1 MINRR
6 TLAVIKREL
15 KVRLLSKTFIF
26 MTLLIPLFM
35 FGIIGIQVLL
45 QVASGDEHPHLLI
58 ISESETIDKV
68 LKDEFLNSRE
78 VREGSLS
85 VQFDIAGKDIQEKL
99 IMHKPDLL
107 NEKLTGIVY
116 VPDSSLDN
124 KEIRYYST
132 NPNNVSLFNRIK
144 PAINNALVDLYF
156 SRKSLSLKDIEF
168 ARNDVD
174 ITGFRVT
181 KAEKIQ
187 EEGYGN
193 LIALFLF
200 SFLLYIALIFAGQ
213 MTMNAVVEEKNSR
226 IVEVLLSSASSRE
239 LMTGKIFG
247 TAIIELAQMAIWLS
261 PVIILISTAW
271 FAIPTEFIM
280 TLNLSYILYFLLNYL
295 IALITFIGLYAAVG
309 AIFDNPQDA
318 QSGVLPLILLIMIP
332 FFIALSLQSN
342 PQSPVAKVASFFPF
356 ASLIVMPA
364 RMSLL
369 EVPFMQVLISFV
381 INVTVMLLIFPLVG
395 KIYRVGI
402 LITGKKPKW
411 SEVIRW
417 LKYKY

>member
-1 MINRR
+1 MFNRR

-15 KVRLLSKTFIF
+15 RVKLLSRTFIF

-35 FGIIGIQVLL
+35 FGIIGIQILL
-45 QVASGDEHPHLLI
+45 QVSSGDEHPRLLI
-58 ISESETIDKV
+58 ISESETVDKK

-78 VREGSLS
+78 VQEGNLS
-85 VQFDIAGKDIQEKL
+85 VKFEIAGKDIQEKL
-99 IMHKPDLL
+99 TIHKPDLL
-107 NEKLTGIVY
+107 NEKLTGLIY
-116 VPDSSLDN
+116 VPDSSLNN

-132 NPNNVSLFNRIK
+132 NPNNASLFQRVK
-144 PAINNALVDLYF
+144 PTINKALVDLYF
-156 SRKSLSLKDIEF
+156 SQKSLTLRDIEF
-168 ARNDVD
+168 ARNDVG

-271 FAIPTEFIM
+271 FAIPKEFIM
-280 TLNLSYILYFLLNYL
+280 TLNLSYVFYFS
-295 IALITFIGLYAAVG
+295 AFE
-309 AIFDNPQDA
+309 FC
-318 QSGVLPLILLIMIP
+318 
-332 FFIALSLQSN
+332 
-342 PQSPVAKVASFFPF
+342 
-356 ASLIVMPA
+356 
-364 RMSLL
+364 
-369 EVPFMQVLISFV
+369 QVF
-381 INVTVMLLIFPLVG
+381 G
-395 KIYRVGI
+395 
-402 LITGKKPKW
+402 
-411 SEVIRW
+411 
-417 LKYKY
+417 

>member
-15 KVRLLSKTFIF
+15 KVRLLSKTFII

-261 PVIILISTAW
+261 PVILLISTAW

-318 QSGVLPLILLIMIP
+318 QSGVWPLILLIMIP

-342 PQSPVAKVASFFPF
+342 PQSPIAKVASFFPF

-369 EVPFMQVLISFV
+369 NVPLWQILLSFA
-381 INVTVMLLIFPLVG
+381 INITVMLLIFPLAG

-411 SEVIRW
+411 SEVVRW